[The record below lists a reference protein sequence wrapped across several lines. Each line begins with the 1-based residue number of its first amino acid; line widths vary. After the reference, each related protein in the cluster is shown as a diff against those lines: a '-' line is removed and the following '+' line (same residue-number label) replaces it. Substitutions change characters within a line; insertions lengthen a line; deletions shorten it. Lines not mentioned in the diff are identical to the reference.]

1 MARLDTPGEVVEIIG
16 SVALNEPVVTSK
28 QRTCKFGNE
37 FQELLN
43 SEGPAVFIVKLDPD
57 QLYFPKIG
65 SRINKSGVMASSPL
79 HMMDPP
85 LDQEQAAR
93 FLKYV

>member
-37 FQELLN
+37 FHFFAL
-43 SEGPAVFIVKLDPD
+43 FVKLVSD
-57 QLYFPKIG
+57 
-65 SRINKSGVMASSPL
+65 SA
-79 HMMDPP
+79 
-85 LDQEQAAR
+85 QE
-93 FLKYV
+93 